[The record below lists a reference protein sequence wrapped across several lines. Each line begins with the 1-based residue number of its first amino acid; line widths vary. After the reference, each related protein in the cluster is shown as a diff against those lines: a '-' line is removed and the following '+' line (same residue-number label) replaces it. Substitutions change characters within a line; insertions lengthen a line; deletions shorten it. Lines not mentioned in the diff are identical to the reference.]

1 MGAFTQT
8 ATYTLTAPF
17 TRGRGWEINL
27 LRLKTAAYIMLMVVL
42 GWAPRAAAQLPGVQL
57 IVTPPTISFPRITGD
72 MRVVDAPPLT
82 VQVVAPGQRPWRLM
96 VTAVGPLQSGE
107 GAEIPNEQV
116 SWQAGPSPAFVNGTL
131 SSGQPQAEGLAQ
143 GAQWWGRRGF
153 VLRIVGAMPQA
164 TIP

>member
-1 MGAFTQT
+1 
-8 ATYTLTAPF
+8 
-17 TRGRGWEINL
+17 
-27 LRLKTAAYIMLMVVL
+27 MLMVVL

-57 IVTPPTISFPRITGD
+57 IVTPTTITFPKITGN

-107 GAEIPNEQV
+107 GAEIPNQQV

-131 SSGQPQAEGLAQ
+131 SSGQPQMVGRGQGSKVGVLRFFLKNHWGFAEGNYS
-143 GAQWWGRRGF
+143 
-153 VLRIVGAMPQA
+153 LRLHFTLSSP
-164 TIP
+164 